1 MPEKMTAEQL
11 ELMRSRKLILNNR
24 LNALSELIAGRGAA
38 LAEFTADENGNI
50 SEEKVSSLISELIG
64 CLNRRRRLEKRR
76 VLGKKDEEMY
86 RAFLYLAI
94 AGLVPG
100 QNGLMPPESFSDI
113 IKFAEGLEDSGLKS
127 YSDFLAADLHG
138 FVTWYC
144 SVEFSRFDLPI
155 VGTFGILKYLVRDYM
170 EHFVLYSMDRNE
182 QARLCGEYAERFG
195 MSGDEKQRLTDD
207 VLYQIYDYE
216 NDLKAYD
223 EYMRGLAAEEEAAQ
237 RAEYEKQVGEGSFT
251 GSFEEYLSDLEPPV
265 TDEDI
270 ERLSSDDSDYYNDT
284 AAAWLETLD
293 AGRFCGSYDKF
304 AELYFKG
311 DRSDFVKDISEMT
324 DTFLFEHKL
333 SAFSFGDDYLTVN
346 YYLGRCISR
355 IEKEIERRRG

>member
-1 MPEKMTAEQL
+1 MSEKMTAEQL
-11 ELMRSRKLILNNR
+11 ELMRSRKLILDNR
-24 LNALSELIAGRGAA
+24 LNALSELIAGRGTA
-38 LAEFTADENGNI
+38 LAGFTADENGKI
-50 SEEKVSSLISELIG
+50 SEERVSALISELID
-64 CLNRRRRLEKRR
+64 CFNRRRRLEKRR

-100 QNGLMPPESFSDI
+100 QNGLMPPESFSDL

-127 YSDFLAADLHG
+127 YSDFLIADLHG

-144 SVEFSRFDLPI
+144 SVEFSRFDLPLD
-155 VGTFGILKYLVRDYM
+155 GTFGILNYVTRDYM
-170 EHFVLYSMDRNE
+170 EHFTLYSLDRSE
-182 QARLCGEYAERFG
+182 QTRLCGGYAERFG
-195 MSGDEKQRLTDD
+195 MSEDEKQRLTDD

-223 EYMRGLAAEEEAAQ
+223 EYMRSLAAEEEAAQ

-251 GSFEEYLSDLEPPV
+251 GSFEEYLSAGEPPI

-270 ERLSSDDSDYYNDT
+270 ERLGSDDGGYYNDI
-284 AAAWLETLD
+284 AAAWLESLN
-293 AGRFCGSYDKF
+293 AVRFCSCYDKF
-304 AELYFKG
+304 AGLYFKG
-311 DRSDFVKDISEMT
+311 GRSDFPRVISEMI

-346 YYLGRCISR
+346 YYLGRCMSR